1 MNLLTYTSG
10 DAPEGHRWLAR
21 FQVGK
26 GFTTAFATAPTREA
40 VIAKAQAFWDSETA
54 RLAPAAKKP
63 AAAKGVCS
71 ADTPAAI
78 DTEIEDLLA

>member
-1 MNLLTYTSG
+1 MNILTYTSD
-10 DAPEGHRWLAR
+10 DAPEKHRWLAR

-40 VIAKAQAFWDSETA
+40 VIAKAQAFWDSEIA

-63 AAAKGVCS
+63 AAAKGIRS
-71 ADTPAAI
+71 ADTPASI

>member
-1 MNLLTYTSG
+1 MKIVTWQSA
-10 DAPEGHRWLAR
+10 DAPEKHRWLAR
-21 FQVGK
+21 FRAGK

-40 VIAKAQAFWDSETA
+40 VIAKAQAFWDSEIA

-63 AAAKGVCS
+63 AAAKGICS
-71 ADTPAAI
+71 ADAPASI